1 MKITSLRLSSTMVLF
16 IIITWLGSMNPHQ
29 RILKK
34 KKKKKKKTGKQKP
47 LKGYLRTNDLD
58 TFQVSWTIPGFM
70 DQSYI
75 PTRNDL

>member
-1 MKITSLRLSSTMVLF
+1 MARVNESTSKNF
-16 IIITWLGSMNPHQ
+16 F
-29 RILKK
+29 KK
-34 KKKKKKKTGKQKP
+34 KKKKKNTGKQKP

>member
-1 MKITSLRLSSTMVLF
+1 MARVNESTSKTF
-16 IIITWLGSMNPHQ
+16 F
-29 RILKK
+29 KK
-34 KKKKKKKTGKQKP
+34 KNTGKQKP